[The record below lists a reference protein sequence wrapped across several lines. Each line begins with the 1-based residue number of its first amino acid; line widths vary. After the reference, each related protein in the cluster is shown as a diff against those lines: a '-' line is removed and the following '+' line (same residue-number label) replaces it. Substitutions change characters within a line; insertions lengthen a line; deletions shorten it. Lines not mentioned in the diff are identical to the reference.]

1 MKALRALNARERE
14 YMVKLV
20 KAEADKQLHDI
31 SVRAQYV
38 WSIAMLQAGLSPR
51 TVNRVAKQFSALM
64 EKYKEYAAEQLAD
77 EWARIT
83 LQDAG
88 CDAPDAVKL
97 ARIRSA
103 LCDSWAG
110 AAEYARSFDVEVE
123 P

>member
-1 MKALRALNARERE
+1 MKALRAMNARERE

-51 TVNRVAKQFSALM
+51 TVNRVAKQFPALM

-88 CDAPDAVKL
+88 CNVPETQNKQ
-97 ARIRSA
+97 
-103 LCDSWAG
+103 
-110 AAEYARSFDVEVE
+110 
-123 P
+123 